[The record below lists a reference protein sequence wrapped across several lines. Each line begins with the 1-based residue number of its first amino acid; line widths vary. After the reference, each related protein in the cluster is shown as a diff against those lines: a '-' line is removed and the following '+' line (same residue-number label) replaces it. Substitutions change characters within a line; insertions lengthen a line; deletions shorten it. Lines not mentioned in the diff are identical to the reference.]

1 MTFQRDMRLILI
13 FVFSL
18 IFSQIHAEG
27 SKDPSTDSYFQDKQ
41 FWDKDSIWR
50 LPMKIDTSQKC
61 TLPINFWSHYK
72 PYSSNAP
79 LLEVVRHMPYNAETP
94 QAALVTAITPTPNVY
109 VRANFDVPALSDDH
123 SIEVGGA
130 VLRPLTIKI
139 DDLRKMPQKTVT
151 ATMEC
156 AGNGRV
162 GMVPL
167 PQGEPWK
174 YGAVSTI
181 TWTGVP
187 LAVVLKMAGI
197 DNDAI
202 EVLVTGADAGPRED
216 AEGIVRFARALPI
229 KEALRDDVLLALS
242 MNGKPLTP
250 DHGFPLRLVVPG
262 WYGMASVKWI
272 TRIDLITKPYD
283 GYFQTKRYVYEHKK
297 EVTPVDQMLVNS
309 FITVPADGAQT
320 SRKIKVSGWA
330 WSGHGAITNV
340 EVSIEGGKGWH
351 EAEIAKSDSPY
362 AWTPWSIDLTVPY
375 PGRFVVRSR
384 ATDASGATQPNRIE
398 WNRLGYGNNAIR
410 HILIDA
416 E

>member
-1 MTFQRDMRLILI
+1 VPF
-13 FVFSL
+13 
-18 IFSQIHAEG
+18 
-27 SKDPSTDSYFQDKQ
+27 
-41 FWDKDSIWR
+41 
-50 LPMKIDTSQKC
+50 
-61 TLPINFWSHYK
+61 
-72 PYSSNAP
+72 
-79 LLEVVRHMPYNAETP
+79 NAETA

-187 LAVVLKMAGI
+187 LPAVLKMAGI
-197 DNDAI
+197 NNDAI
-202 EVLVTGADAGPRED
+202 EVLVTGADTGPRED
-216 AEGIVRFARALPI
+216 AEGKVRFARALPI

-272 TRIDLITKPYD
+272 TRIDLITEPYD
-283 GYFQTKRYVYEHKK
+283 GYFQTKRF
-297 EVTPVDQMLVNS
+297 S
-309 FITVPADGAQT
+309 FQG
-320 SRKIKVSGWA
+320 
-330 WSGHGAITNV
+330 
-340 EVSIEGGKGWH
+340 
-351 EAEIAKSDSPY
+351 
-362 AWTPWSIDLTVPY
+362 
-375 PGRFVVRSR
+375 
-384 ATDASGATQPNRIE
+384 
-398 WNRLGYGNNAIR
+398 
-410 HILIDA
+410 
-416 E
+416 